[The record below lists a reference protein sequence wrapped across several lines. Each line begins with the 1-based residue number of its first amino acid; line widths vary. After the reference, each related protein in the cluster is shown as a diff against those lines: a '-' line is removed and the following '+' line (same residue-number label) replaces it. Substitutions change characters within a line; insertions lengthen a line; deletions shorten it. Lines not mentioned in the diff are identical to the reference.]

1 MKKYFSNLAL
11 MISISY
17 TMVSV
22 SATVCNIMLGGQ
34 TNNMNELLMFAIC
47 IIASV
52 VLSMHGLFDSV
63 SPLLMMVIQYLVA
76 CALIAVLL
84 LIISRFDTITPRG
97 WFELYRSFTI
107 PYIILAGIYYYSVFA
122 DARKKESLI
131 KDLQKQMGESAGFK
145 G

>member
-11 MISISY
+11 MICVSY

-22 SATVCNIMLGGQ
+22 SATFFNILFGGQ

-47 IIASV
+47 VIASV
-52 VLSMHGLFDSV
+52 VLSLHGLFDSV
-63 SPLLMMVIQYLVA
+63 SPLAMVVIQYLVA

-84 LIISRFDTITPRG
+84 LIISRFDAITPRG

-122 DARKKESLI
+122 DTKKKDSLV
-131 KDLQKQMGESAGFK
+131 KDIQKQAE
-145 G
+145 